1 MSKTA
6 LIESLKAQAMQQQ
19 ADTLVDLKQQ
29 LNRIE
34 EKIDALLSNK
44 TVTPKTRAEK
54 VDKPSA

>member
-44 TVTPKTRAEK
+44 TVTSKTRADKAE
-54 VDKPSA
+54 KPSD

>member
-44 TVTPKTRAEK
+44 TVTSKARAEK
-54 VDKPSA
+54 ADKPST

>member
-44 TVTPKTRAEK
+44 TVTSKTRADKAE
-54 VDKPSA
+54 KPSA